1 MHRKAGKRTQHVVRE
16 FRALRLE
23 APRRIEHAVGVLLRP
38 DAPQQRLGLQARAVA
53 GRTRRVGTVARQE
66 HAHVHLVSL
75 GFQPAE
81 EARDAVPDARPGFSP
96 AHPLGLAFEH
106 PLALFRSEIA
116 ERNVERNAALLR
128 VLLDVVLAVV
138 KAGRLPGPDRA
149 FAQRLRLVRDDK
161 AIVDADHAPEAAAS
175 LAGAE
180 RRVEGKQARQRLGI
194 VDVAF
199 GAVQVRG
206 VAPRRASRAVRAQR
220 IDVDLALADLERGLD
235 AFDYARFLSRRHLHP
250 ILHDLEHRA
259 RARVDAVVALRLE
272 QRLDF
277 LFLEV
282 FRHRYRKGEDQAR
295 IARGFGTCSELLVY
309 RGRRIAPHGPT
320 AAAAKELSRTREK
333 QLQVVVQLG
342 HRADRRAGRTHWIGL
357 VDGDRRGNPLD
368 RIDLGLVHAVE
379 ELARVGTEGLDVAPL
394 PLGVERV
401 ENERRLAR
409 ARDAGDHQQLVQWE
423 LEREILEIVL
433 TRAADDDRG
442 AVATVLHGAIVKGV
456 SSGRGGAAFEP

>member
-1 MHRKAGKRTQHVVRE
+1 MHRKAGKRTQHIVRE

-23 APRRIEHAVGVLLRP
+23 APRRIEHPIGVLLRS

-53 GRTRRVGTVARQE
+53 GRTRRVGAVARQE
-66 HAHVHLVSL
+66 HAHVHLVGL
-75 GFQPAE
+75 RLQPAE

-116 ERNVERNAALLR
+116 EGNVERNAALLR
-128 VLLDVVLAVV
+128 VLLDIVLALV
-138 KAGRLPGPDRA
+138 KAGRLPGADRA
-149 FAQRLRLVRDDK
+149 FAQRLRVVRDDE
-161 AIVDADHAPEAAAS
+161 AVVDADHAPEAAAG

-206 VAPRRASRAVRAQR
+206 VAPWRASLAVRVQR

-250 ILHDLEHRA
+250 ILHDLEQRA
-259 RARVDAVVALRLE
+259 GARVDAVVALRLE

-282 FRHRYRKGEDQAR
+282 LRHRHGKGDDQAR

-309 RGRRIAPHGPT
+309 GGRRIAPHGPT

-357 VDGDRRGNPLD
+357 IDGDRRGNPLD

-379 ELARVGTEGLDVAPL
+379 ELARVRAEGLDVAPL

-401 ENERRLAR
+401 ENERGFSRPRHAGDDDELAR
-409 ARDAGDHQQLVQWE
+409 GD
-423 LEREILEIVL
+423 LEREVLEVVL
-433 TRAADDDRG
+433 AAAAGDELGAGRTGLPAAIFKRG
-442 AVATVLHGAIVKGV
+442 
-456 SSGRGGAAFEP
+456 

>member
-53 GRTRRVGTVARQE
+53 GRTRRVGAIARQE
-66 HAHVHLVSL
+66 HAHVHFVGL

-106 PLALFRSEIA
+106 PPALFRSEIT

-149 FAQRLRLVRDDK
+149 FAQRLRLVRY
-161 AIVDADHAPEAAAS
+161 AEAVVDADHAPEAAAG

-180 RRVEGKQARQRLGI
+180 RRGEGKEARQRLGR
-194 VDVAF
+194 VEVAF

-206 VAPRRASRAVRAQR
+206 VAPWRASLSVRVQR

-235 AFDYARFLSRRHLHP
+235 AFDHARFLSRRHLHAV
-250 ILHDLEHRA
+250 LDDLEQR
-259 RARVDAVVALRLE
+259 RRTRVDAVVALRFQ
-272 QRLDF
+272 QRLDL

-282 FRHRYRKGEDQAR
+282 LRHRYR
-295 IARGFGTCSELLVY
+295 
-309 RGRRIAPHGPT
+309 
-320 AAAAKELSRTREK
+320 
-333 QLQVVVQLG
+333 
-342 HRADRRAGRTHWIGL
+342 
-357 VDGDRRGNPLD
+357 
-368 RIDLGLVHAVE
+368 
-379 ELARVGTEGLDVAPL
+379 
-394 PLGVERV
+394 ER
-401 ENERRLAR
+401 
-409 ARDAGDHQQLVQWE
+409 
-423 LEREILEIVL
+423 
-433 TRAADDDRG
+433 DD
-442 AVATVLHGAIVKGV
+442 
-456 SSGRGGAAFEP
+456 